1 MELITSH
8 IDKIEDLLMKMDEV
22 VDTARSV
29 PFSNKV
35 SLEKDALFS
44 VIDEIRA
51 IVYDMRKGLPH
62 EISQARR
69 VLGDKDNHISEAR
82 SKAEMIIKAAQSEAS
97 KMLSEHQ
104 ITVQAKL
111 AAEEVTDDARKE
123 INDFKL
129 SAAQYVDGIFKDLD
143 EMMRAA
149 LRDYLAKSREIEEFY
164 KDIMSEIYHNRKE
177 IRIDVEK

>member
-22 VDTARSV
+22 VDSARSV
-29 PFSNKV
+29 PFSAKV
-35 SLEKDALFS
+35 SIEKEALFS

-82 SKAEMIIKAAQSEAS
+82 SKAEMIIKSAQAEAV
-97 KMLSEHQ
+97 KLLSENQ
-104 ITVQAKL
+104 ITIQAKIA
-111 AAEEVTDDARKE
+111 AAEIAEDAKKE
-123 INDFKL
+123 IDEFKI

-143 EMMRAA
+143 EMTRSA
-149 LRDYLAKSREIEEFY
+149 LESHVQKAREIEEFY
-164 KDIMSEIYHNRKE
+164 KDIISELYHNRKE
-177 IRIDVEK
+177 IRIDAEN

>member
-22 VDTARSV
+22 IDMAKSV
-29 PFSNKV
+29 PFSGKV

-44 VIDEIRA
+44 VIDEVRA
-51 IVYDMRKGLPH
+51 VVYDMKKGLPH

-82 SKAEMIIKAAQSEAS
+82 SKAEMIIKAAQAEAS
-97 KMLSEHQ
+97 KMVSENQ
-104 ITVQAKL
+104 VTMQAKL
-111 AAEEVTDDARKE
+111 AAQEISDDAKRE

-129 SAAQYVDGIFKDLD
+129 SAAQYVDGVFKDLD
-143 EMMRAA
+143 DMMRAA
-149 LRDYLAKSREIEEFY
+149 LEDYATKSREIEGFY
-164 KDIMSEIYHNRKE
+164 KDIMTELYHNRKE
-177 IRIDVEK
+177 IRIDVEQ

>member
-8 IDKIEDLLMKMDEV
+8 IDKIEDLLLKMDEV
-22 VDTARSV
+22 IDSARSV
-29 PFSNKV
+29 PFSAKV

-51 IVYDMRKGLPH
+51 VVYDMRKGLPH

-82 SKAEMIIKAAQSEAS
+82 SKAEMIIKAAQSEAA
-97 KMLSEHQ
+97 KMVGENQ
-104 ITVQAKL
+104 ITIQAKL
-111 AAEEVTDDARKE
+111 AATEITEDAKRE
-123 INDFKL
+123 INDFKI
-129 SAAQYVDGIFKDLD
+129 SAAQYVDGVFKDLD

-149 LRDYLAKSREIEEFY
+149 LEDYMAKSREIESFY
-164 KDIMSEIYHNRKE
+164 KDIMGELYHNRKE

>member
-82 SKAEMIIKAAQSEAS
+82 SKAENIIKAAHSEAA
-97 KMLSEHQ
+97 KMLGENQ
-104 ITVQAKL
+104 ITIQAKL
-111 AAEEVTDDARKE
+111 AAQEIMEDAKNE

-143 EMMRAA
+143 EMMRSAMEEYM
-149 LRDYLAKSREIEEFY
+149 LKSREVEGFY
-164 KDIMSEIYHNRKE
+164 KDILTELYHNRKE

>member
-1 MELITSH
+1 MELITSY

-22 VDTARSV
+22 IDTSRSV

-82 SKAEMIIKAAQSEAS
+82 SKAELIIKSAQSEAN
-97 KMLSEHQ
+97 KMLSENQ
-104 ITVQAKL
+104 ITIQAKL
-111 AAEEVTDDARKE
+111 AAQEITEEAKRE
-123 INDFKL
+123 ISEFKI
-129 SAAQYVDGIFKDLD
+129 SAAQYVDGVFQDLD
-143 EMMRAA
+143 GMMRAA
-149 LRDYLAKSREIEEFY
+149 MEDYMIKTREIEGFY
-164 KDIMSEIYHNRKE
+164 KDIIAELYHNRKE
-177 IRIDVEK
+177 IRIDAEQ

>member
-22 VDTARSV
+22 IDSARSV
-29 PFSNKV
+29 PFSAKV
-35 SLEKDALFS
+35 NLEKDALFS

-51 IVYDMRKGLPH
+51 VVYDMRKGLPH

-82 SKAEMIIKAAQSEAS
+82 STAEKIIKAAHSEAT
-97 KMLSEHQ
+97 KMLNENQ
-104 ITVQAKL
+104 ITIQAKL
-111 AAEEVTDDARKE
+111 EAQEITEDAKRE
-123 INDFKL
+123 INDFKI
-129 SAAQYVDGIFKDLD
+129 SAAQYVDGVFKDLD

-149 LRDYLAKSREIEEFY
+149 MEDYMIKSREIEGFY
-164 KDIMSEIYHNRKE
+164 KDIMTELYHNRKE
-177 IRIDVEK
+177 IRIDAES

>member
-35 SLEKDALFS
+35 SLEKDSLFS
-44 VIDEIRA
+44 IIDEIRA

-82 SKAEMIIKAAQSEAS
+82 SKAENIIKAAHSEAH
-97 KMLSEHQ
+97 KMVSEHQ
-104 ITVQAKL
+104 ITIQAKL
-111 AAEEVTDDARKE
+111 AAQEISEDARRE

-129 SAAQYVDGIFKDLD
+129 SAAQYVDGVFKDLD
-143 EMMRAA
+143 EMIRATMD
-149 LRDYLAKSREIEEFY
+149 DYMAKSREIEGFY
-164 KDIMSEIYHNRKE
+164 KDIIAELYHNRKE
-177 IRIDVEK
+177 IRIDAEN

>member
-22 VDTARSV
+22 VDTAKSV

-44 VIDEIRA
+44 VIDDIRA

-82 SKAEMIIKAAQSEAS
+82 SKAEMIIKAAQSEAN
-97 KMLSEHQ
+97 KMVADNQ
-104 ITVQAKL
+104 ITIEAKHA
-111 AAEEVTDDARKE
+111 AAEITEDAKKE

-129 SAAQYVDGIFKDLD
+129 SAAQYVDGVFKDLD
-143 EMMRAA
+143 DMMRAA
-149 LRDYLAKSREIEEFY
+149 MEDYMVKSREIEGFY
-164 KDIMSEIYHNRKE
+164 KDIMTELYHNRKE
-177 IRIDVEK
+177 IRIDAEK

>member
-22 VDTARSV
+22 VDSARSV

-35 SLEKDALFS
+35 SLEKDELFS

-62 EISQARR
+62 EINQARR

-82 SKAEMIIKAAQSEAS
+82 SKAEMIIKSAQSEAT
-97 KMLSEHQ
+97 KMLGENQ
-104 ITVQAKL
+104 ITIQAKL
-111 AAEEVTDDARKE
+111 AAAEIAEDAKKE
-123 INDFKL
+123 INDFRV
-129 SAAQYVDGIFKDLD
+129 SAAQYVDGVFKDLD

-149 LRDYLAKSREIEEFY
+149 LEDYMVKSREIEGFY
-164 KDIMSEIYHNRKE
+164 KDIMAELHHNRKE
-177 IRIDVEK
+177 IRVDVDK

>member
-22 VDTARSV
+22 IDTAKSV

-35 SLEKDALFS
+35 SLEKDTLFS

-51 IVYDMRKGLPH
+51 VVYDMRKGLPH

-69 VLGDKDNHISEAR
+69 VLGDKDNHISAAR
-82 SKAEMIIKAAQSEAS
+82 SKGEMIIKAAQAEAS
-97 KMLSEHQ
+97 KMVGENQ

-111 AAEEVTDDARKE
+111 AAQDISENAKKE
-123 INDFKL
+123 INDFKI
-129 SAAQYVDGIFKDLD
+129 SAAQYVDGVFKDLD

-149 LRDYLAKSREIEEFY
+149 LEDYMVKSREIEGFY
-164 KDIMSEIYHNRKE
+164 KDIMAELYHNRKE
-177 IRIDVEK
+177 IRIDVEQ

>member
-22 VDTARSV
+22 IDTSRSV

-82 SKAEMIIKAAQSEAS
+82 SKAEMIIKSAQAEAN
-97 KMLSEHQ
+97 KMLGENQ

-111 AAEEVTDDARKE
+111 AAAEITEDARRE
-123 INDFKL
+123 INDFKI
-129 SAAQYVDGIFKDLD
+129 SAAQYVDGVFKDLD

-149 LRDYLAKSREIEEFY
+149 MEDYLIKTREIEGFY
-164 KDIMSEIYHNRKE
+164 KDIIAELYHNRKE
-177 IRIDVEK
+177 IRIDADR